1 MVSEG
6 PKPWIPISNLNKKNS
21 PLLCTEFGLGAM
33 NWELVACLLLGN
45 SQYYKHNFI
54 LYIFEKAEEEITK

>member
-45 SQYYKHNFI
+45 SQYYKHSFLSINI
-54 LYIFEKAEEEITK
+54 KKSQTRN